1 MKRFALLISL
11 AALAYGCTGKAT
23 LRLEPDMFPL
33 RPITDCAVDGR
44 ESSETPI
51 KLDPAL
57 EAAVLSDPP
66 DLRTDIQ
73 EPYCWYQLPG
83 NTLMLRDS
91 RRLEYYFRQDGS
103 KWLID
108 RVVVRSVGHES

>member
-1 MKRFALLISL
+1 MRQL
-11 AALAYGCTGKAT
+11 AIAIGVAVIGCGCTGKAT
-23 LRLEPDMFPL
+23 LRLDPDMFPV

-57 EAAVLSDPP
+57 ETAVLSGPP
-66 DLRTDIQ
+66 DLRTNIQ

-83 NTLMLRDS
+83 DTLMLRDS

-103 KWLID
+103 KWLIHRID
-108 RVVVRSVGHES
+108 VPPVGHES

>member
-1 MKRFALLISL
+1 MRGAFLISL
-11 AALAYGCTGKAT
+11 AALGCACAPKAT
-23 LRLEPDMFPL
+23 LRIEPDMFPVT
-33 RPITDCAVDGR
+33 PITDCAVDGR

-51 KLDPAL
+51 TLDPAV
-57 EAAVLSDPP
+57 EAATLNGPP
-66 DLRTDIQ
+66 DLRTNLQ

-83 NTLMLRDS
+83 GTLMLRDS

-108 RVVVRSVGHES
+108 RIKVPSVGHES